1 MESMEIRPIIRM
13 GNPILRLKANAVEPE
28 HAESLTTIIPDMIA
42 TMRDAGGVGLAA
54 PQIGVSLRLMVF
66 EVPVSRATN
75 LDGDKPCDIQVLINP
90 NFNPATSDK
99 ELGWEGCLSIPGLRG
114 EVPRYKEITYTG
126 FNGEGTP
133 IETFASGF
141 HARVVQHEMDHL
153 DGILYPDRMIDLTR
167 FGYVEEFTKMQEQSR
182 SPDGDIKN
190 GGANG

>member
-28 HAESLTTIIPDMIA
+28 HADSLTTIIPDMIA

-99 ELGWEGCLSIPGLRG
+99 ELGLGRMSLNSRFTRRG
-114 EVPRYKEITYTG
+114 
-126 FNGEGTP
+126 
-133 IETFASGF
+133 
-141 HARVVQHEMDHL
+141 
-153 DGILYPDRMIDLTR
+153 
-167 FGYVEEFTKMQEQSR
+167 TK
-182 SPDGDIKN
+182 I
-190 GGANG
+190 

>member
-1 MESMEIRPIIRM
+1 MKSMEIRPIIRM
-13 GNPILRLKANAVEPE
+13 GNPILRLKADAVEPE
-28 HAESLTTIIPDMIA
+28 HADSLTTIIPDMIA

-54 PQIGVSLRLMVF
+54 PQIGISLRLMVF

-90 NFNPATSDK
+90 SFNPATSEK

-126 FNGEGTP
+126 FNGEGAP

-141 HARVVQHEMDHL
+141 HARVMQHEMDHL

-167 FGYVEEFTKMQEQSR
+167 FGYVEELTKMQEQSR
-182 SPDGDIKN
+182 SPDGDNKN
-190 GGANG
+190 GETNE

>member
-1 MESMEIRPIIRM
+1 M
-13 GNPILRLKANAVEPE
+13 GNPILRLKADAVEPE
-28 HAESLTTIIPDMIA
+28 HADALTTIIPDMIA

-90 NFNPATSDK
+90 NFNPATSEK

-114 EVPRYKEITYTG
+114 EVPRYKEITYKG

-167 FGYVEEFTKMQEQSR
+167 FGYVEEFTEMQEQRR
-182 SPDGDIKN
+182 SPDGDNKN
-190 GGANG
+190 GGTNG

>member
-1 MESMEIRPIIRM
+1 M

-28 HAESLTTIIPDMIA
+28 HADSLTTIIPDMIA

-54 PQIGVSLRLMVF
+54 PQIGISLRLMVF
-66 EVPVSRATN
+66 EVPVGRATN
-75 LDGDKPCDIQVLINP
+75 LDGDKPCGIQVLINP
-90 NFNPATSDK
+90 SFNPATSEK

-126 FNGEGTP
+126 FNGEGAP

-141 HARVVQHEMDHL
+141 HARVMQHEMDHL

-182 SPDGDIKN
+182 SPDGDNKN
-190 GGANG
+190 GETNE

>member
-1 MESMEIRPIIRM
+1 M
-13 GNPILRLKANAVEPE
+13 GNPILRLPANAVEPE
-28 HAESLTTIIPDMIA
+28 HADSLTTIIPDMIA

-54 PQIGVSLRLMVF
+54 PQIGISLRLMVF

-99 ELGWEGCLSIPGLRG
+99 ELGWEGCLSIPGLPG

-182 SPDGDIKN
+182 SPDGIIKN